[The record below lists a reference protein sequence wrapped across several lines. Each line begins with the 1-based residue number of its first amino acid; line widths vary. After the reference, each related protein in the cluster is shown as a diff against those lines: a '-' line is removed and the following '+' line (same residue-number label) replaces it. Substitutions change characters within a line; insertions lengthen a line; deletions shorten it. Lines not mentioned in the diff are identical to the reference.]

1 VTRSLRTPETAEAP
15 DATRVEALTSRL
27 VFSLLH
33 AAVRLAA
40 RVQLPL
46 DRLTE
51 LLRTAYFVEYRR
63 RHPRDLAAIA
73 DKLGVSLRTAGTL
86 NRSMNDAFFAPE
98 TRVEPIRRVT
108 GALLG
113 APRTPEALGRLTGL
127 DAPEVDRV
135 LTHLAEVGWVEPSGD
150 AFALSGTFRSHLAE
164 DLGARVDAINHQMSV
179 VADSVHQRFLLGG
192 SLGAGARTW
201 SFAARPEDVGPM
213 IDRVFAALRHEAV
226 ALEQEALQDPQPARF
241 GLTVAIAAQ
250 PPEER

>member
-1 VTRSLRTPETAEAP
+1 VTFAPRPSGDALP
-15 DATRVEALTSRL
+15 DATTVESLTSRL

-51 LLRTAYFVEYRR
+51 LLRSAYFVEYRR

-86 NRSMNDAFFAPE
+86 NRAMNDAFFAPE

-113 APRTPEALGRLTGL
+113 ASRSPEELVRLTGL
-127 DAPEVDRV
+127 EAPEVDRV
-135 LTHLAEVGWVEPSGD
+135 LVHLTEVGWVDLGEGNVT
-150 AFALSGTFRSHLAE
+150 LSGSFRSHVAE

-192 SLGAGARTW
+192 VATAGARTW
-201 SFAARPEDVGPM
+201 SFAARPEQVGEM
-213 IDRVFAALRHEAV
+213 MDRVFQTLRAEAV
-226 ALEQEALQDPQPARF
+226 ALENDAMHDAHPARF

>member
-1 VTRSLRTPETAEAP
+1 MTRSPRTPEIAVP
-15 DATRVEALTSRL
+15 DVSRVESLTSRL

-98 TRVEPIRRVT
+98 TRVEPIRLVT

-113 APRTPEALGRLTGL
+113 APRTPETLVHLTGL

-135 LTHLAEVGWVEPSGD
+135 LKHLAEVGWVEATGD
-150 AFALSGTFRSHLAE
+150 EVALSGSFRSHLAE

-179 VADSVHQRFLLGG
+179 VADSVHQRFLLADGPP
-192 SLGAGARTW
+192 AGARTW
-201 SFAARPEDVGPM
+201 SFAARPEQVVPM
-213 IDRVFAALRHEAV
+213 IDRVFATLRQEAM
-226 ALEQEALQDPQPARF
+226 ALEAQALHDPEPARF